1 MKQTKIVATISDCRC
16 DQEFIRKLF
25 FAGMNVVRMN
35 TAHAPE
41 EGMKEII
48 KNVRA
53 VSSHIAL
60 MIDTKGPEIRTTSV
74 AEPIQY
80 KSGDIVKIFG
90 RPEMETTHD
99 ILNVSYPDIANDVKV
114 GDSILFDDGELDMKV
129 LDVQGPMLV
138 TQVQNDGKLG
148 ARKSVN
154 VPGEHIDLPAL
165 TEKDRNNILFAIEQD
180 IDFIAHSFV
189 RSAEDV
195 HAVQKILD
203 EHNSDIKIISKIEN
217 QEGID
222 NIDEIIDASYGIM
235 IARGDLGIEVPLEC
249 IPGLQREIIHKCIL
263 KKKPVIVATQML
275 HTMIN
280 NPRPTRAEV
289 TDIANAVY
297 YRTDALMLSGETASG
312 KYPVEAVK
320 TMAAIAEQ
328 AEKDRLRLKGLQ
340 ISLAPNCSQKE
351 FLAYSAIESTRRL
364 GVAGIITDSE
374 TGETARILASFRGS
388 TPILA
393 MCYKEKLQRWLNL
406 SYGVIPVHQKEHLAP
421 QFIFTA
427 AIRMLRQKGYIN
439 LEDKIAYLS
448 GSFGEGGGTTFVE
461 INKVAKAL
469 NADSNYRFHLP
480 EHPSKKQ
487 AGEPEAEE
495 TWAGEN

>member
-1 MKQTKIVATISDCRC
+1 
-16 DQEFIRKLF
+16 
-25 FAGMNVVRMN
+25 
-35 TAHAPE
+35 
-41 EGMKEII
+41 
-48 KNVRA
+48 
-53 VSSHIAL
+53 
-60 MIDTKGPEIRTTSV
+60 
-74 AEPIQY
+74 
-80 KSGDIVKIFG
+80 
-90 RPEMETTHD
+90 METTHD

-129 LDVQGPMLV
+129 LEVQGPMLV

-154 VPGEHIDLPAL
+154 VPGEHIALPAL
-165 TEKDRNNILFAIEQD
+165 TEKDRSNILFAIEQD

-195 HAVQKILD
+195 LAVQKILD
-203 EHNSDIKIISKIEN
+203 EHNSDIKVISKIEN

-222 NIDEIIDASYGIM
+222 NIDEIINASYGIM

-249 IPGLQREIIHKCIL
+249 IPGLQRQIIHKCVL

-340 ISLAPNCSQKE
+340 ISLALDCSQKE
-351 FLAYSAIESTRRL
+351 FLAFSAIESTRRL

-374 TGETARILASFRGS
+374 MGETARILSYYEIGRASCR
-388 TPILA
+388 
-393 MCYKEKLQRWLNL
+393 ER
-406 SYGVIPVHQKEHLAP
+406 V
-421 QFIFTA
+421 
-427 AIRMLRQKGYIN
+427 
-439 LEDKIAYLS
+439 
-448 GSFGEGGGTTFVE
+448 
-461 INKVAKAL
+461 
-469 NADSNYRFHLP
+469 
-480 EHPSKKQ
+480 
-487 AGEPEAEE
+487 
-495 TWAGEN
+495 